1 MTTNLPTRLDRTGI
15 EAAIPHRPPFLLVDA
30 IDAIEENAIE
40 GRWRPAA
47 DAFWFQGHYPSEP
60 VTPGVLL
67 TEHAL
72 QTAAVLVSLRLAG
85 FGEEDGIPVLSKLG
99 GARFR
104 RIVRPEEEVTTRVEV
119 TERVGPAWFMKAKL
133 RCDGQ
138 RVAEIEFVLTATAAA
153 ARAAGS

>member
-1 MTTNLPTRLDRTGI
+1 MTPSLPTTLDRSGI
-15 EAAIPHRPPFLLVDA
+15 EAAIPHRDPFLLVDS
-30 IDAIEENAIE
+30 IDAIEEEAIE
-40 GRWRPAA
+40 GRWTPPA
-47 DAFWFQGHYPSEP
+47 DGFWFQGHYPGEP

-99 GARFR
+99 GGRFR
-104 RIVRPEEEVTTRVEV
+104 RIVRPGEEVTTRVEV

-133 RCDGQ
+133 RCAGQ
-138 RVAEIEFVLTATAAA
+138 RVAELEFVLTATAAA
-153 ARAAGS
+153 ARAAE